1 MFMGMVDRGGQQAVE
16 KGEVEFRLHRDLI
29 V

>member
-1 MFMGMVDRGGQQAVE
+1 MFKGMVDRGGQQTVE
-16 KGEVEFRLHRDLI
+16 KGEVEFRLHRDVI

>member
-1 MFMGMVDRGGQQAVE
+1 MFMGMVDRGGQKTVE
-16 KGEVEFRLHRDLI
+16 KGKVKFRLHREVI